1 MMVVQ
6 VSSFMLLIAITY
18 TLISFRRHHS
28 DCRGCLQEQKPHKRR
43 QRTVRTTNTAKDNN
57 MKQTRAKSASAE
69 AASRDKAEADDT
81 PKESQ
86 DRRNYY
92 LDLAGVENNT
102 SKFQD
107 TPITAL
113 ASGKN
118 SELNN
123 SHLHTAKFHPV
134 KFNSALSAGRLF
146 APRHFRSRSHEI
158 TEKKCDNVKYESEQC
173 KPITEQTPTSK
184 PEHLRSRS
192 FDLQDSNV
200 NNIRAM
206 KGNPHL
212 LASNLKQSRFRP
224 VSLPP
229 HIPETASPHYHR
241 RHRHREKDH
250 DMAMQQV
257 AEWIEREHTVDFD
270 GDKIVIQRHEHH
282 HVHEHHHHH
291 HYHHY
296 YEA

>member
-1 MMVVQ
+1 MVQ
-6 VSSFMLLIAITY
+6 LFY
-18 TLISFRRHHS
+18 FRRHHS
-28 DCRGCLQEQKPHKRR
+28 DCRGCVQEQKPHKRR
-43 QRTVRTTNTAKDNN
+43 QRVSRTTNSAKDNN
-57 MKQTRAKSASAE
+57 MKQQQTEGKSASAE
-69 AASRDKAEADDT
+69 AKSPEADDT

-107 TPITAL
+107 TPSTAL
-113 ASGKN
+113 TSRKN
-118 SELNN
+118 SEMNN
-123 SHLHTAKFHPV
+123 SHVNTSKFQPV
-134 KFNSALSAGRLF
+134 KPLSALSVGHF
-146 APRHFRSRSHEI
+146 CAPTRHFRSRSHEVS
-158 TEKKCDNVKYESEQC
+158 ESKCDNLQLDSENC
-173 KPITEQTPTSK
+173 KIIADKSGNPK
-184 PEHLRSRS
+184 LEHFRSRS
-192 FDLQDSNV
+192 FDPQDSSV
-200 NNIRAM
+200 SNIRAM

-212 LASNLKQSRFRP
+212 PSTTQKQSRFRP
-224 VSLPP
+224 VSLPA
-229 HIPETASPHYHR
+229 HIPETISPHYHR
-241 RHRHREKDH
+241 RHRHRERDH

-270 GDKIVIQRHEHH
+270 GEKIVVQRHEHH